1 MINKEKSVIIKRL
14 ELTGEVM
21 NEKIQVIDFEIDNYT
36 AKDAVKLVV
45 SYMDTEPVNVVEM
58 VTMNTI
64 GKFQEDETAGELF
77 RSFDIAL
84 ASDKGILEA
93 AGVKDER
100 RLKEVD
106 ELLFIKMVMRL
117 LHKNSARVFLLAE
130 NDADLQKLEVYMQE
144 DYSNIQ
150 VIGKATMEEQG
161 DSDDNIL
168 NIVNGAEAQC
178 VLSALPSPLEE
189 HFIYRNKSLLNA
201 RVWLGFGNLL
211 DELKKEK
218 TGFQKV
224 KEFIMRQLLKK
235 EMAKKGE
242 NA

>member
-1 MINKEKSVIIKRL
+1 
-14 ELTGEVM
+14 M
-21 NEKIQVIDFEIDNYT
+21 NEKIQVLGLEIDNLT
-36 AKDAVKLVV
+36 AKDAVKRVM
-45 SYMDTEPVNVVEM
+45 SYMETEPVNVVEM
-58 VTMNTI
+58 VTMNTL
-64 GKFQEDETAGELF
+64 GKFQQDETAKELF
-77 RSFDIAL
+77 ESFDIAL
-84 ASDKGILEA
+84 ASDKGMLEA

-106 ELLFIKMVMRL
+106 ELLFIKMVMRF

-130 NDADLQKLEVYMQE
+130 DEADLQKLEIYMQE

-150 VIGKATMEEQG
+150 VMDKATMKENG
-161 DSDDNIL
+161 ASDDMLL
-168 NIVNGAEAQC
+168 NLVNGAEAEYI
-178 VLSALPSPLEE
+178 LSALPSPIEE
-189 HFIYRNKSLLNA
+189 QFIFRNKSLVNA

-224 KEFIMRQLLKK
+224 KEFLLRQLLKK